1 MNVMVYKLESRTLEA
16 KNCSQKIKIE
26 DNVGESIH
34 IHLRN
39 TRLELS
45 IEDFEVFAEKII
57 KAKEIV
63 ENGHR

>member
-1 MNVMVYKLESRTLEA
+1 MNIMVYKLASRMLEA

-45 IEDFEVFAEKII
+45 IEDFEVFAEEII
-57 KAKEIV
+57 EAKEIV
-63 ENGHR
+63 EDGYC